1 MQENVLI
8 IRMRTCTQSYIFDIY
23 IINLYKYPELFP
35 KREVK
40 SVIKA
45 LCKAP

>member
-35 KREVK
+35 KREAKTVSK
-40 SVIKA
+40 TVS
-45 LCKAP
+45 KAP